1 MELGLKGRTALVTG
15 ARKGIGRAI
24 ARGLASEG
32 VNLILLARGKDA
44 LETTAGELQ
53 SKYGVKA
60 LVWFETHEDVNEAIT
75 REKQIKEWKREWK
88 VEMIERSNPYW
99 RDLHPEL
106 LA

>member
-1 MELGLKGRTALVTG
+1 MAYYVYL
-15 ARKGIGRAI
+15 
-24 ARGLASEG
+24 LASRHNGTLYCGVTSDLIKRMYEHKEG
-32 VNLILLARGKDA
+32 LVEGFTK
-44 LETTAGELQ
+44 
-53 SKYGVKA
+53 KYGVKA

-88 VEMIERSNPYW
+88 VEMIERSNPCW

>member
-1 MELGLKGRTALVTG
+1 MAYYVYL
-15 ARKGIGRAI
+15 
-24 ARGLASEG
+24 LASRHNGTLYCGVTSDLIKRMYEHKEG
-32 VNLILLARGKDA
+32 LVEGFTK
-44 LETTAGELQ
+44 
-53 SKYGVKA
+53 KYGVKA
-60 LVWFETHEDVNEAIT
+60 LVWCETHEDVNEAIT

>member
-1 MELGLKGRTALVTG
+1 MAYYVYL
-15 ARKGIGRAI
+15 
-24 ARGLASEG
+24 LASRHNGTLYCGVTSDLIKRMYEHKEG
-32 VNLILLARGKDA
+32 LVEGFTK
-44 LETTAGELQ
+44 
-53 SKYGVKA
+53 KYGVKA
-60 LVWFETHEDVNEAIT
+60 LVWCETHEDVKEAIT

>member
-1 MELGLKGRTALVTG
+1 LAYYVYL
-15 ARKGIGRAI
+15 
-24 ARGLASEG
+24 LASRHNGTLYCGVTSDLIKRMYEHKEG
-32 VNLILLARGKDA
+32 LVEGFTK
-44 LETTAGELQ
+44 
-53 SKYGVKA
+53 KYGVKA
-60 LVWFETHEDVNEAIT
+60 PVWFETREDVNEAIT